1 MVTDSACDSLE
12 NTHHTALHCFFHY
25 LHITRKIAEK
35 AWASLWNI
43 SVPTSRTTS
52 LLPALQ
58 YPCRPNAIISLSPS
72 PSLCRFFPSQGC
84 RERNEAILECLV
96 TLSSLWNE
104 IFRILPSFLWRQQ
117 YIMAS
122 MPPSQIRCWC
132 CNIDSK
138 YGWVADAYRF
148 QSKQGLIFPPLLL
161 FCTRLICKD
170 TTRRDYSVS
179 GVCLSTQKCFRKTLK
194 FTVPVSSERGLQ
206 RRNSLLCR
214 TLYCD
219 ISTLSHSL
227 PTAGST
233 RCQLNTL
240 KQGLPTACCA
250 AATEIQSNRE
260 SLPGL
265 VFKETII
272 FEAMLFHWY
281 TKQILRITT
290 VPC

>member
-1 MVTDSACDSLE
+1 MLS
-12 NTHHTALHCFFHY
+12 FH
-25 LHITRKIAEK
+25 
-35 AWASLWNI
+35 
-43 SVPTSRTTS
+43 
-52 LLPALQ
+52 
-58 YPCRPNAIISLSPS
+58 LSPS

-84 RERNEAILECLV
+84 RERNEAILECLL

-104 IFRILPSFLWRQQ
+104 IFRILSSFLWRQQ

-138 YGWVADAYRF
+138 QGWMADAYRF
-148 QSKQGLIFPPLLL
+148 QSKQGLIFFPPLLL
-161 FCTRLICKD
+161 FCTSLICKD
-170 TTRRDYSVS
+170 TIRREVS
-179 GVCLSTQKCFRKTLK
+179 GVCLSTQKSFRKTLK
-194 FTVPVSSERGLQ
+194 FIVPVSSERSLQ

-219 ISTLSHSL
+219 ISTWSHSL

-233 RCQLNTL
+233 RCQPKTL
-240 KQGLPTACCA
+240 KQGLSTACCA

-260 SLPGL
+260 SLPGF

-272 FEAMLFHWY
+272 FEAMLFRWY

-290 VPC
+290 VPCKRFIVKVLQFVKITKMLHSFSLCIYFPCVYRNS

>member
-1 MVTDSACDSLE
+1 MVTDSACDCLE

-43 SVPTSRTTS
+43 SLPTSRTTS

-72 PSLCRFFPSQGC
+72 PSLCLFFPSQGC

-132 CNIDSK
+132 WTLIVNRA
-138 YGWVADAYRF
+138 GWLMPTDFKVNKVLF
-148 QSKQGLIFPPLLL
+148 FFPPLLL
-161 FCTRLICKD
+161 FCTRLTWKD
-170 TTRRDYSVS
+170 TIRREVS
-179 GVCLSTQKCFRKTLK
+179 GVCLSTQKVSGKLWNLLSQFPQRK
-194 FTVPVSSERGLQ
+194 
-206 RRNSLLCR
+206 
-214 TLYCD
+214 
-219 ISTLSHSL
+219 
-227 PTAGST
+227 
-233 RCQLNTL
+233 
-240 KQGLPTACCA
+240 
-250 AATEIQSNRE
+250 
-260 SLPGL
+260 
-265 VFKETII
+265 VFKEEIHSCAEHFSVTSQPGLTLYLQLGQP
-272 FEAMLFHWY
+272 A
-281 TKQILRITT
+281 
-290 VPC
+290 VN